1 MKTRLFFTIVF
12 FSSLYSLLIFNIYNL
27 QIIKGEDYAK
37 RGAAQLS
44 WSLEADRG
52 GIYFT
57 DKNNNSI
64 PAAITKYYPTIYAV
78 PLEIQDPALVTSELA
93 PYFDIDEEKMFKM
106 LSKSDDPYELFTRKA
121 SDEQVA
127 KVKELSFEGI
137 YISED
142 KYRFYPFRELASQI
156 IGFTAPTDNNYIPT
170 GRYGL
175 ELYYNE
181 ELSGK
186 MGSINGDN
194 ITEAVAGEDLYLTID
209 SNIQT
214 QAEEVLNKL
223 VDKYSADRGMVIV
236 QNPKTG
242 AILAM
247 GATPGFDPNNYGE
260 YRLANFL
267 NPAIETVYEPGSVM
281 KIITMSA
288 GLDAGKLTPNTTYYD
303 SGELKLD
310 GFTIKNWDKKAHGRT
325 TMTEVIEGS
334 LNTGAAYAQ
343 SLIGKDLFY
352 NYLTRFGFGETTGI
366 ALPGEV
372 GGSLRNLE
380 GDSRD
385 VNFATASFGQGVSV
399 TPIQLINAVSSIAN
413 GGVLMRPYLL
423 ADKEPEVM
431 RRVVSEKAAK
441 QATDML
447 VSAVSKATVAAIPK
461 FDVAGK
467 TGTAQI
473 PIKGGYAE
481 DKFIH
486 TFVGFAPAYDPEFT
500 ILIRIDNPYGAPL
513 AGLTVVPSFR
523 DLAEFLLNYYNVPPD
538 HLE

>member
-127 KVKELSFEGI
+127 KVKELSFDGI

>member
-1 MKTRLFFTIVF
+1 
-12 FSSLYSLLIFNIYNL
+12 
-27 QIIKGEDYAK
+27 
-37 RGAAQLS
+37 
-44 WSLEADRG
+44 
-52 GIYFT
+52 
-57 DKNNNSI
+57 
-64 PAAITKYYPTIYAV
+64 

-127 KVKELSFEGI
+127 KVKELSFDGI